1 VKVAVCTWDGRISP
15 VFDVCKGALI
25 LSIHGGVVV
34 ARSRESLE
42 TPTPSSKLERLR
54 ALGVETLICGAV
66 SEPLRREL
74 TAGGIQVVGFVAGEV
89 EEVVASFLAGTLPS
103 PALSMPGCRGWR
115 RRHRGRRGRER
126 GGSW

>member
-15 VFDVCKGALI
+15 VFDVCKGAVV
-25 LSIHGGVVV
+25 LSVHCGVVV
-34 ARSRESLE
+34 ARAHESLE
-42 TPTPSSKLERLR
+42 MPTSSGKLERLR
-54 ALGVETLICGAV
+54 SLGVDTLICGAI

-74 TAGGIQVVGFVAGEV
+74 TEGGIQVVGFVAGEV

-103 PALSMPGCRGWR
+103 PALSMPGCRGHR
-115 RRHRGRRGRER
+115 RRQRGRHGRVR

>member
-25 LSIHGGVVV
+25 LSVQGGVVV

-42 TPTPSSKLERLR
+42 TPTPSCKLERLR
-54 ALGVETLICGAV
+54 ALGVDTLICGAV

-74 TAGGIQVVGFVAGEV
+74 TAGGIRVVAFVAGEV

-115 RRHRGRRGRER
+115 LRRRGRHGRER
-126 GGSW
+126 GRNW